1 MSIQS
6 PFHDGELAVQAR
18 AGETAIAARTGR
30 IIQDSLPPSAFGFIG
45 RQRLVVLSTVD
56 RHDRPWVSLVS
67 GHPGFLQAT
76 DESTMILDFDQAW
89 LHSGDPL
96 WTNLEHSHRFGM
108 LLIDFST
115 RRRFRVNGTAQLG
128 QSEIRLTVR
137 EAFGNCPKYIQRREA
152 TGDLEIPASIG
163 ETRTGEEL
171 HVGQQERIRAADT
184 LFVGSLSPVGDA
196 DASHRGG
203 QSGFVQVLDARTL
216 RIPDYPGNG
225 MFQTFGNFEL
235 HPGAGILFPSFAGEP
250 QLQLIGEAEVR
261 WDLADPAG
269 LTGGTQ
275 RFWDFYVKGVI
286 ETPIPLGEGWEFLDY
301 SPFNPR

>member
-1 MSIQS
+1 MGIQT
-6 PFHDGELAVQAR
+6 PFHEGELAVQAR
-18 AGETAIAARTGR
+18 AGETAIAARNGR

-45 RQRLVVLSTVD
+45 QQRLVVLSTVD

-89 LHSGDPL
+89 LHAGDPL
-96 WTNLEHSHRFGM
+96 WTNLQHGHRFGM
-108 LLIDFST
+108 LLIEFST

-128 QSEIRLTVR
+128 QSEIRLRVR

-152 TGDLEIPASIG
+152 TGDLEIPGSIG

-171 HVGQQERIRAADT
+171 HPEQQELIRAADT
-184 LFVGSLSPVGDA
+184 LFVGSLSPVGNA

-203 QSGFVQVLDARTL
+203 QPGFVQVLDSRTL

-225 MFQTFGNFEL
+225 MFQTFGNLEL

-250 QLQLIGEAEVR
+250 QLQLIGEAGVR
-261 WDLADPAG
+261 WDLGDPTG

-275 RFWDFYVKGVI
+275 RFWDFHVEGVV
-286 ETPIPLGEGWEFLDY
+286 ETPIPSGEGWEFLDY